1 MGASKARQSK
11 HGRRQHDEAGSKLA
25 LLLNQHRGEIAT
37 AWAEMVQAVPGSL
50 YGSLPPEEVRSLT
63 LRGVGAIVE
72 SLETGSRSVMD
83 DYLAQVCPTA
93 SEAIPD
99 GSAVT
104 EALLLCKGAAL
115 PVIRDACG
123 PDSNAT
129 WALVSALDE
138 RLRWMVGRVT
148 SMCAAEMARQLQA
161 QRAQVAMLLDIA
173 QAASSTL
180 ELDQVVSRVAERITT
195 ALGVDRCMFY
205 LVDEEQRC
213 AVHISQPSDWSS
225 RVSRSFEDYSSLF
238 HEVLTRR
245 APVAVYDAPSD
256 PRIPR
261 DYMHRDP
268 ETKSAVLVPLLV
280 NGKVVAMAG
289 AYTVHDYRHFS
300 DEEIALAQG
309 VGNVLGL
316 VIQNARL
323 YERSRLLAVLEER
336 GRLAREIH
344 DGIAQTLGALQLKA
358 SQLEDS
364 FPNQHI
370 DEPRHHLT
378 ELQDMIS
385 RAYRDLREAMFGLR
399 TVVEPGTD
407 LATALRGY
415 LAQYQAQYGLEVG
428 LEGDE
433 DEPAILDGE
442 TQAQV
447 MRIVQEAL
455 RNVLRHA
462 GTGRATVRVERYDD
476 SLRICVMDEGQGFE
490 PGFLEEREDGR
501 HLGLRTMRERAE
513 SVGGTLSVDSKPG
526 QGTRVVLQLP
536 IFEDGGAA

>member
-1 MGASKARQSK
+1 MGESEVRKAE
-11 HGRRQHDEAGSKLA
+11 HGSTGHSDACSKLA
-25 LLLNQHRGEIAT
+25 ALLSQHQTEIAR
-37 AWAEMVQAVPGSL
+37 AWAEMVKAVPGAV
-50 YGSLPPEEVRSLT
+50 YGSLPPEEVHSLT
-63 LRGVGAIVE
+63 ARGVAAIAE
-72 SLETGSRSVMD
+72 SLEGGSHSVLEE
-83 DYLAQVCPTA
+83 YLVHICPVG

-99 GSAVT
+99 ASTAT
-104 EALLLCKGAAL
+104 EALLLCKDAAL
-115 PVIRDACG
+115 PVIGEACG
-123 PDSNAT
+123 PDSGEA
-129 WALVSALDE
+129 WASISALDE

-180 ELDQVVSRVAERITT
+180 ELDQVVSRVADRITT

-245 APVAVYDAPSD
+245 APVAVYDARSD
-256 PRIPR
+256 PRIPP

-300 DEEIALAQG
+300 DAEIALAQG

-323 YERSRLLAVLEER
+323 YERSKLLAVLEER

-364 FPNQHI
+364 FPSQHI

-399 TVVEPGTD
+399 AVVEPGTD

-433 DEPAILDGE
+433 DEPAIVDGE

-476 SLRICVMDEGQGFE
+476 SLRICIMDEGQGFE

-536 IFEDGGAA
+536 ILGDRGAA